1 MNFTN
6 FSGVLTI
13 SRDIMIECA
22 LIVATTD
29 AYIVAAAGIGPESYE
44 KHELASEGAC
54 AIPCSLA
61 RKVGGQAHAQA
72 AGVIIGVNILW
83 FVTLSKIG
91 RTMVNLV
98 LVGWSVGCSIRF
110 GNSGH

>member
-83 FVTLSKIG
+83 LVTRIRSFDNDELGVGYKMVG
-91 RTMVNLV
+91 RL
-98 LVGWSVGCSIRF
+98 LI
-110 GNSGH
+110 SG

>member
-44 KHELASEGAC
+44 KRERARVRNSLLIGAESRW
-54 AIPCSLA
+54 PGA
-61 RKVGGQAHAQA
+61 RRTGG
-72 AGVIIGVNILW
+72 GRYYW
-83 FVTLSKIG
+83 REYFVVS
-91 RTMVNLV
+91 
-98 LVGWSVGCSIRF
+98 
-110 GNSGH
+110 H